1 MLALGQAMLLAGDVA
16 GADEQLE
23 ETHEAGVATGATFAA
38 VTAFAQRAL
47 LALDRSDLPAARS
60 LSSRAHEVTDFER
73 AREYMVLGLPLAT
86 QALIAVRDGD
96 GATAERAL
104 AQGQQLRPDLSYALP
119 WYSVQTLL
127 VMAWAYLA
135 LDDVNG
141 ARAVL
146 LDATEVLRHRP
157 DLGVLVDE
165 VARVR
170 AGIEAAQQSASGW
183 ESSLTAAELRLLPFL
198 TTHLTFREIG
208 ERLFVSR
215 NTVKTQAIS
224 IYRKLGA
231 SSRGEAVQ
239 RAAELGLVGDTVAPP
254 SRFIP

>member
-1 MLALGQAMLLAGDVA
+1 M
-16 GADEQLE
+16 
-23 ETHEAGVATGATFAA
+23 
-38 VTAFAQRAL
+38 
-47 LALDRSDLPAARS
+47 
-60 LSSRAHEVTDFER
+60 
-73 AREYMVLGLPLAT
+73 
-86 QALIAVRDGD
+86 DGD
-96 GATAERAL
+96 IATAERAL

-119 WYSVQTLL
+119 SYSVQTLA
-127 VMAWAYLA
+127 VMARAYLV
-135 LDDVNG
+135 LGDVNG

-146 LDATEVLRHRP
+146 LDAAEVLRHRP

-170 AGIEAAQQSASGW
+170 ESINTRSHPVSGW
-183 ESSLTAAELRLLPFL
+183 ESSLTAAELRLLPLL

-208 ERLFVSR
+208 DRLFVSR

-239 RAAELGLVGDTVAPP
+239 RAVELGLVDDSAALT
-254 SRFIP
+254 